1 MTASWEPSAG
11 AVQVIRS
18 RRKTISLEVRRDLR
32 VVLRVPLGMPEAEI
46 RRILSQRA
54 GWIEE
59 HLARAAARQ
68 GPTSQLSPEELETLK
83 TRAAEDLAARTARLA
98 PLVGVDYGR
107 ITVRSQVSRWG
118 SCSARGNLSFNCLL
132 MLCPPEV
139 RDYVVIHEL
148 CHRQQMNHSPAFWAE
163 VERVLP
169 DYREARRWLRQNGPA
184 LVARLPEK

>member
-18 RRKTISLEVRRDLR
+18 CRNTVSLEIRRDLR
-32 VVLRVPLGMPEAEI
+32 VVLRVPLGMPESEI
-46 RRILSQRA
+46 RRILAQRT
-54 GWIEE
+54 GWIAE
-59 HLARAAARQ
+59 HLARAAARKDQ
-68 GPTSQLSPEELETLK
+68 APRLSPEELETLK

-148 CHRQQMNHSPAFWAE
+148 CHRQQMNHSSAFWAE

>member
-1 MTASWEPSAG
+1 MPG
-11 AVQVIRS
+11 NVQVIRS
-18 RRKTISLEVRRDLR
+18 RRSTVSLEIRRDLR

-68 GPTSQLSPEELETLK
+68 GPASQLSPEELRDLK
-83 TRAAEDLAARTARLA
+83 ARAAADLAARTARFA
-98 PLVGVDYGR
+98 PRVGVDYGR

-118 SCSARGNLSFNCLL
+118 SCSAKGSLSFNCLL

-139 RDYVVIHEL
+139 RDYVVVHEL
-148 CHRQQMNHSPAFWAE
+148 CHRRQMNHAPAFWAE

-169 DYREARRWLRQNGPA
+169 DYRTARRWLRQNGPG
-184 LVARLPEK
+184 LVARLPEE